1 MLPVSFGGLEPSAV
15 DALMAAERREDA
27 MFTEHLKG
35 STVLIIEPD
44 IESALDLQDRLA
56 DEGAT
61 VVTAYR
67 QERALELVK
76 RASLV
81 GVVIESSVYEQNPDL
96 RSRLC
101 ERNIP
106 HVIHSP
112 AKCIGA
118 VVSELSALLK
128 SPARP
133 RVNDRSARRQPV
145 APLVVGRADGKAH

>member
-1 MLPVSFGGLEPSAV
+1 MPRVGGGTERGA
-15 DALMAAERREDA
+15 DMAAERREDA
-27 MFTEHLKG
+27 MFTESLTG

-44 IESALDLQDRLA
+44 IESALDLQDRLV

-81 GVVIESSVYEQNPDL
+81 GVVIESSIYEYNPDL

-101 ERNIP
+101 GRNIP

-112 AKCIGA
+112 SKCVGA

-128 SPARP
+128 SPARV
-133 RVNDRSARRQPV
+133 RVND
-145 APLVVGRADGKAH
+145 